1 MDELERFGKALKKKR
16 LLAGLSQEEL
26 ADKCDLDRTYI
37 SSIERGKRNLS
48 LRNIYRLASALN
60 IEVSDFFKEEKNAI

>member
-1 MDELERFGKALKKKR
+1 MDELEIFGKALKKKR

-26 ADKCDLDRTYI
+26 ADQCDLDRTYI

-48 LRNIYRLASALN
+48 LRNIYRLASALD
-60 IEVSDFFKEEKNAI
+60 IEVSDFFKEEE